1 MAAAPNEQTQDSKDL
16 AMFSVFK
23 GLSSPEGRDLLYI
36 LRMGVLIGAGVTMA
50 WCMEWLMRVIG

>member
-1 MAAAPNEQTQDSKDL
+1 
-16 AMFSVFK
+16 MFSVFK